1 MKSKLQDYFGDNV
14 IITELNGKWNVITL
28 RKTARVIL
36 HEFHQNQ
43 SLSDPEQ
50 EKRNIIKTAANL
62 IKSDIKSI
70 ESAKNEYPSVSDIE
84 SIEKNLEYLPESLK
98 IFLSSMFSERE
109 CLVKLSSIGQAIVQ
123 ATRPRSLI
131 VPLQIGLAVQMHHT
145 FGSRFLID
153 SLNSCGFSSSY
164 SEVKKYELNA
174 AITQKTDIPEALTS
188 SHLQYIADNVDH
200 NIRTID
206 GHGTFHGMGIVASV
220 TPGFKRNS
228 TVPRVNVDIEEL
240 KKLANIDIK
249 FYGLGLNIQSP
260 LKYKKLPP
268 VQATSCSEDISL
280 PYIAT
285 WPVNKLGWSALCQ
298 MVYKEP
304 FPGKSSVVC
313 LPMIDMDPSNM
324 TCIYSTLSFV
334 SKEARRHNSDPVMT
348 FDQPLYWK
356 GRNIIQNE
364 PDDSALKSIV
374 LRLGGFLTEM
384 SFLGSICNIMNN
396 TGLSELLES
405 VYAPAAVVHM
415 LSGKA
420 ISRAIRGQKFMK

>member
-1 MKSKLQDYFGDNV
+1 LLDCSEFGNFV
-14 IITELNGKWNVITL
+14 ITLITELNGKRNVITL

-43 SLSDPEQ
+43 SLSDPEK

-62 IKSDIKSI
+62 IKLDIKSI

-164 SEVKKYELNA
+164 SEVKKKYELNV
-174 AITQKTDIPEALTS
+174 AITHNTDITEALTS

-206 GHGTFHGMGIVASV
+206 GHGTFHGMVIVASV

-228 TVPRVNVDIEEL
+228 TVPRVNVDTEEL
-240 KKLANIDIK
+240 
-249 FYGLGLNIQSP
+249 
-260 LKYKKLPP
+260 
-268 VQATSCSEDISL
+268 
-280 PYIAT
+280 
-285 WPVNKLGWSALCQ
+285 
-298 MVYKEP
+298 
-304 FPGKSSVVC
+304 
-313 LPMIDMDPSNM
+313 
-324 TCIYSTLSFV
+324 
-334 SKEARRHNSDPVMT
+334 
-348 FDQPLYWK
+348 
-356 GRNIIQNE
+356 
-364 PDDSALKSIV
+364 
-374 LRLGGFLTEM
+374 
-384 SFLGSICNIMNN
+384 
-396 TGLSELLES
+396 
-405 VYAPAAVVHM
+405 
-415 LSGKA
+415 
-420 ISRAIRGQKFMK
+420 